1 MSASQQSLYE
11 LLSLESNDKEKEGQD
26 LRSGAVSIDYYEDI
40 FSPSVTAKVRIIN
53 SVGLYNSLPIRGGE
67 KLSLKI
73 LDRGEG
79 KKGLDFTSED
89 KKLYV
94 SSVTDVLSESQRES
108 FLLHLVSK
116 EAITN
121 ETARV
126 QGKYTGTIGNHVD
139 QILSKI
145 MKIKNRSRYY
155 IDDTAGDYNF
165 IGNMKKP
172 FSVLVWLASKACP
185 SDGNAGF
192 LFFQTQSGFSFR
204 AIDDMVKQD
213 SKMTYTYGT
222 ASENGNNDDKIL
234 KYVVERNHNL
244 VEKLRLGIYST
255 QRMYFD
261 PLTFAFT
268 QPQEGTY
275 TVKPF
280 AGLGKKETVFPDIDD
295 TSGQKVNQV
304 PTRVLSG
311 VIDRGTMAQ
320 GVSQETNAEAMK
332 YQSQSIMR
340 YNYLLL
346 QSISI
351 TVPCNTNLE
360 AGDVIECIFPNSS
373 GKGDDPVDGDV
384 SGKYIIKEL
393 CHHFEPISSFTS
405 LKLIRDTFGL
415 YG

>member
-79 KKGLDFTSED
+79 KKGLNFTSED

-126 QGKYTGTIGNHVD
+126 AGKYTGTIGNHVD

-155 IDDTAGDYNF
+155 VDDTKGDYNF
-165 IGNMKKP
+165 IGNMRKP

-311 VIDRGTMAQ
+311 VIDRGTMEQ

-373 GKGDDPVDGDV
+373 KGDDAIDGDV

-405 LKLIRDTFGL
+405 LKLIRDTFGF